1 MGKSNKNTQAPTL
14 QIMSSFKQDNLTV
27 KLTKLSLATA
37 FLLGLLVGTTQVVL
51 DYLNQEEQLNDN
63 IDNILKAAENSAKEA
78 AYNLNEN
85 VAAIVIDGLMQYS
98 FIDNAVIKNSFG
110 GILAS
115 GTQVPDIGSFSRSI
129 SNYLFDIDKEY
140 TIDLPGDDRDPVYG
154 QLSIIVDQHKAMGN
168 LYERSLFT
176 LLSGLLK
183 NLVLGALLATV
194 FYIVLTR
201 PIVKVAEE
209 VSKKY
214 TAKDEKQE
222 VAIPAE
228 LADNEIGALLTV
240 FNQFVL
246 GVKDADSFLIT
257 VLNSSPIAMT
267 ISTISDGVILYANP
281 VTQTMLG
288 RTEAELVGRKMKE
301 FYLNMD
307 DRELLFGI
315 SEENVGINT
324 NEPLEK
330 QELLVE
336 RKDGTMIYID
346 SNIQA
351 IEYEGK
357 AVLISTFFDLTDRK
371 EMDKKL
377 RHSQRMEAVGQLTGG
392 VAHDFNNLLGIMLGN
407 ADLLSQKAD
416 NEGVKKRIDAIKKA
430 ISRAS
435 SLTKR
440 LLSFSRQ
447 LPLAPTPT
455 DLQKLLNNLMDM
467 LRRTL
472 GETVNLEI
480 EETPK
485 MNHALVD
492 PHQLDNALINLALNA
507 RDSMPDGG
515 QLTIRASDVT
525 FGEAYSKQHQD
536 MTPGDYVKIQ
546 VSDTGNGMS
555 PEIIDRVFEPFFTT
569 KDIGQ
574 GSGLGLSMVYGFVKQ
589 SKGHITVESTEG
601 EGTTISL
608 YFPSV
613 NQQPERKKPPKK
625 DAVIENITILLVEDD
640 PGLRETTSSILNN
653 IGYDVIEAA
662 DGQAALDIL
671 SIRAEEIDLIFSDVV
686 MPNNMSGLDLAKQ
699 VMDKYHNIKILL
711 TSGYPDKAA
720 DQAKI
725 EKLGI
730 DMIAKPYER
739 EQLISAIE
747 RVSG

>member
-115 GTQVPDIGSFSRSI
+115 GTQVPDIDSFSRSI